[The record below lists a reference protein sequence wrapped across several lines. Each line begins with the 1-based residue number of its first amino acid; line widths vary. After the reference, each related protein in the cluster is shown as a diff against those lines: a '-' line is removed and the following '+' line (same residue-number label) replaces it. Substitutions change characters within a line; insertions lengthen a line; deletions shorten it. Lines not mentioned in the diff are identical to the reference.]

1 MEERVSWEFSAAACG
16 KYTWGT
22 LCIPYIPIC
31 RMPKSRG
38 PRPLATHNP
47 GERYWFHAHRQYFPG
62 MFRAGPPCRGIAWK
76 SIAGKSI
83 ARNGAVSTA
92 GGAGY
97 RSTLGQAETGLS
109 RGGSLAKSPH
119 ISAEMA
125 QRDHYPLRI
134 YSMGIKG
141 ETEFS

>member
-1 MEERVSWEFSAAACG
+1 MGIFGRCMWEIHMGDLMHSIHSHLPNA
-16 KYTWGT
+16 K
-22 LCIPYIPIC
+22 IPGPASVC
-31 RMPKSRG
+31 HPQPWRMILV
-38 PRPLATHNP
+38 PRPPVSHV
-47 GERYWFHAHRQYFPG
+47 RQYFPG

-76 SIAGKSI
+76 SIAWKSI